1 MKLHLNKPLP
11 KAVLAKMS
19 PAEHKKLAALQKKSD
34 DLGTEMDEAQRL
46 ASIAMR
52 KEDQSGHTGK
62 PSAPVQRLINMGFKK
77 EFFAFKAADSLR
89 SFKDDMRK
97 KYL

>member
-1 MKLHLNKPLP
+1 MKLNKPLP

-19 PAEHKKLAALQKKSD
+19 PAEHKKLDSLQKKSD
-34 DLGTEMDEAQRL
+34 DLGTEMVEAQRS

-52 KEDQSGHTGK
+52 KEDQSGHTK
-62 PSAPVQRLINMGFKK
+62 RLINMGFKK

>member
-19 PAEHKKLAALQKKSD
+19 SAEHKKLAALQKKSD

-52 KEDQSGHTGK
+52 KEDQSGHT
-62 PSAPVQRLINMGFKK
+62 VRLINMGFKK

>member
-19 PAEHKKLAALQKKSD
+19 ATEHKKLDSLQKKSD
-34 DLGTEMDEAQRL
+34 DLGTEMVKAQRI

-52 KEDQSGHTGK
+52 KEDQSVHTG
-62 PSAPVQRLINMGFKK
+62 RLINMGFKK

-89 SFKDDMRK
+89 SFKDDMRM

>member
-19 PAEHKKLAALQKKSD
+19 SAEHKKLAALQKKSD
-34 DLGTEMDEAQRL
+34 DLGTEMDEVQRA

-52 KEDQSGHTGK
+52 KEDQSVHTG
-62 PSAPVQRLINMGFKK
+62 RLINMGFKK

-89 SFKDDMRK
+89 SFKDDLRM

>member
-19 PAEHKKLAALQKKSD
+19 TTEHKKLAALQKKSD
-34 DLGTEMDEAQRL
+34 ELGEEMDEAQGI
-46 ASIAMR
+46 ASVAMR
-52 KEDQSGHTGK
+52 KEDQSGHTRK
-62 PSAPVQRLINMGFKK
+62 PSAAVQRLINMGFKK

>member
-19 PAEHKKLAALQKKSD
+19 ATEHKKFATLQKKSD
-34 DLGTEMDEAQRL
+34 DLGEEMVEAQRI
-46 ASIAMR
+46 ASIAIR

-62 PSAPVQRLINMGFKK
+62 PSAPVQRLINNGFRK
-77 EFFAFKAADSLR
+77 EFYAFKAADSLR
-89 SFKDDMRK
+89 SFKDDMRT

>member
-19 PAEHKKLAALQKKSD
+19 SAEHKKLAALQKKSD
-34 DLGTEMDEAQRL
+34 DLGTEMDEVQRA

-52 KEDQSGHTGK
+52 KEDQSGHTK
-62 PSAPVQRLINMGFKK
+62 RLINKGFKV

>member
-1 MKLHLNKPLP
+1 MKHHLNKPLP

-19 PAEHKKLAALQKKSD
+19 ATEHKKFATLQKKSD
-34 DLGTEMDEAQRL
+34 DLGTEMVEAQRI

-52 KEDQSGHTGK
+52 KEDQSGHVG
-62 PSAPVQRLINMGFKK
+62 RLINKGFKA

>member
-34 DLGTEMDEAQRL
+34 ELGEEMDESQ
-46 ASIAMR
+46 IC
-52 KEDQSGHTGK
+52 
-62 PSAPVQRLINMGFKK
+62 
-77 EFFAFKAADSLR
+77 
-89 SFKDDMRK
+89 
-97 KYL
+97 

>member
-19 PAEHKKLAALQKKSD
+19 ATEHKKLGSLQKKSD
-34 DLGTEMDEAQRL
+34 DLGEEMDEVQRS

-89 SFKDDMRK
+89 SFKDDMRT

>member
-11 KAVLAKMS
+11 KAVLAKMNA
-19 PAEHKKLAALQKKSD
+19 AEHKKLATLQKKSD
-34 DLGTEMDEAQRL
+34 DLGEEMVEAQRL
-46 ASIAMR
+46 ASVAMR
-52 KEDQSGHTGK
+52 KEDQSGHIGK
-62 PSAPVQRLINMGFKK
+62 PSYPVQRLINNGFRK
-77 EFFAFKAADSLR
+77 EFYAFKAADSLR

>member
-11 KAVLAKMS
+11 KTVLAKMS

-34 DLGTEMDEAQRL
+34 DLGEEMVEAQHI
-46 ASIAMR
+46 ASVAMR

-89 SFKDDMRK
+89 SFKDDMRT

>member
-1 MKLHLNKPLP
+1 MHLNKPLP

-19 PAEHKKLAALQKKSD
+19 ATEHKKLAILQKKSD
-34 DLGTEMDEAQRL
+34 DLGEDMLEAQRI
-46 ASIAMR
+46 ASAAMR
-52 KEDQSGHTGK
+52 KETQSGHTGK
-62 PSAPVQRLINMGFKK
+62 PSALNQRLINMGFKK

>member
-11 KAVLAKMS
+11 KAVLTKMT
-19 PAEHKKLAALQKKSD
+19 PAEHKKFAALQKKSD
-34 DLGTEMDEAQRL
+34 DLGEEMDEAQRI
-46 ASIAMR
+46 ASVAMR
-52 KEDQSGHTGK
+52 KEDQYGHTGK
-62 PSAPVQRLINMGFKK
+62 PSAAVQRLINMGFKK
-77 EFFAFKAADSLR
+77 EFFAFKAADSLH

>member
-34 DLGTEMDEAQRL
+34 DLGTEMDEVQRS

-52 KEDQSGHTGK
+52 KEDQSGHTK
-62 PSAPVQRLINMGFKK
+62 RLINMGFKK